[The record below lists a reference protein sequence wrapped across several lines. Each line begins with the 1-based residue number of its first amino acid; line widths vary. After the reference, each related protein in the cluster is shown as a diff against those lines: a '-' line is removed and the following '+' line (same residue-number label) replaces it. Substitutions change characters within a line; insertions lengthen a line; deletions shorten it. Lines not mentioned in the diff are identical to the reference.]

1 VNSLFDRCSSQCSDI
16 MMISIFI
23 AEGQT
28 SFAVITGAMIAIN
41 MILQLAF
48 TLTIYT
54 TIEAKL
60 RNAFYVL
67 SLVKP
72 IVDAYRVAAGVESDD
87 SSIDTLMEVQ
97 ATKII
102 ELFGECIPALALQ
115 TYAVLS
121 TGSSS
126 WKVIMSIVISAITT
140 GFTSASISYDFDTT
154 PSTRRKLPG
163 FYGYVPDQAWRRM
176 VCFVCL
182 MASTSL
188 VALVRSITVACVLIR
203 GGSDYVAAL
212 LLGEMALYLLYKA
225 VRGDMLYWIKIPN
238 KLLHVFCSVMVRGE
252 RVVWGYPNDF
262 FLLAVSIASSQIS
275 PCRHRSGC

>member
-1 VNSLFDRCSSQCSDI
+1 
-16 MMISIFI
+16 MISIFI

-28 SFAVITGAMIAIN
+28 SFAVITGTMIAIN
-41 MILQLAF
+41 MMLQLVF

-54 TIEAKL
+54 TTEAKL
-60 RNAFYVL
+60 RNSFYVL

-97 ATKII
+97 GTKIM

-154 PSTRRKLPG
+154 PSLRRTMPG

-176 VCFVCL
+176 VCFMCL

-188 VALVRSITVACVLIR
+188 LALVRSITIACVLIR
-203 GGSDYVAAL
+203 GGGDYVAAL

-225 VRGDMLYWIKIPN
+225 VRGDMPYWIKIPN

-252 RVVWGYPNDF
+252 RVVWGYLTDF

-275 PCRHRSGC
+275 PNRHRSGC

>member
-1 VNSLFDRCSSQCSDI
+1 

-28 SFAVITGAMIAIN
+28 SFAVITGTMIAIN
-41 MILQLAF
+41 MMLQLAF

-54 TIEAKL
+54 KAKL
-60 RNAFYVL
+60 RNSFYVL

-72 IVDAYRVAAGVESDD
+72 IVDSYRVAAGVESDD
-87 SSIDTLMEVQ
+87 APGVPTLMEVQ

-154 PSTRRKLPG
+154 PKTRRKFPG

-176 VCFVCL
+176 VCFMCL

-188 VALVRSITVACVLIR
+188 LALVRSITIACVLIR
-203 GGSDYVAAL
+203 GGGNYVAAL

-225 VRGDMLYWIKIPN
+225 VRGDMPYWIKIPN
-238 KLLHVFCSVMVRGE
+238 KLLHVFCSVIVRGE
-252 RVVWGYPNDF
+252 RVVWGYLADF